1 MDRMHNGESL
11 TTMACHYYIMYGS
24 STPHSFQLVFK
35 QYCGCYLW
43 LVAAEYCYGL
53 FSLFVYPVPSMF
65 PSSIYCR
72 PVVLTYPLSTLML
85 ML

>member
-1 MDRMHNGESL
+1 ML
-11 TTMACHYYIMYGS
+11 
-24 STPHSFQLVFK
+24 FK

-53 FSLFVYPVPSMF
+53 FSLFVYPVPSML
-65 PSSIYCR
+65 PSSIYCS